1 MILLVEDNEDDA
13 FAFRWALKKAQIT
26 RPLFVVTDGKQA
38 IEYLAG
44 EGSFSDRSAHPMPS
58 LVFLDLKLPYFTGW
72 DVLAWVRANLPAC
85 PFSVVILSGSDEAR
99 DHERARELGA
109 ADYLVK
115 PATPEQ
121 LARLITL

>member
-13 FAFRWALKKAQIT
+13 FAFRWALKKAQIN
-26 RPLFVVTDGKQA
+26 RPLFVATDGKQA

-44 EGSFSDRSAHPMPS
+44 EGSFSDRSAHPLPS

-72 DVLAWVRANLPAC
+72 DVLTWVRSNMPSC
-85 PFSVVILSGSDEAR
+85 PFDVVILSGSDEAR

-121 LARLITL
+121 LARLAR